1 MKNNEYYG
9 VYDQKESDTFR
20 PTIEKRIHKDY
31 PVSKTLA
38 TREDSCCVI
47 ERERES
53 NLRIRKLS
61 PTECM
66 RLMGFTDEDTK
77 AMYAAGMSD
86 AQIYHCAGDSLITT
100 LFGMLVGVMCIDEKE
115 LKERVENYI
124 ERIKNG

>member
-47 ERERES
+47 ERERERVIFES
-53 NLRIRKLS
+53 VNSHQRNVCDLWGLLTRTQKL
-61 PTECM
+61 
-66 RLMGFTDEDTK
+66 
-77 AMYAAGMSD
+77 
-86 AQIYHCAGDSLITT
+86 
-100 LFGMLVGVMCIDEKE
+100 CIKQE
-115 LKERVENYI
+115 
-124 ERIKNG
+124 

>member
-1 MKNNEYYG
+1 M
-9 VYDQKESDTFR
+9 SSR
-20 PTIEKRIHKDY
+20 
-31 PVSKTLA
+31 
-38 TREDSCCVI
+38 

-86 AQIYHCAGDSLITT
+86 TQIYHCAGDSLITT